1 MKLALFDLDNTL
13 LAGDSDHGWGNWL
26 CEKGIVDK
34 AYYQQKN
41 DEFYQNYIAGT
52 LNVTDY
58 LNFTLTVLKE
68 HSIAKLNEWH
78 KAFMQEV
85 IEPII
90 LKKAEELLARHRQQ
104 GYRLV
109 IVTATNRFVTAP
121 IAKRLKVDD
130 LIATECEIKN
140 NKYTGEVINTPCFQ
154 EGKVIRVKSWLKQHN
169 ASIAGSYFYSDSIND
184 LPLLSI
190 VDNPVAVDPDEK
202 LRAIA
207 EKNHWSVI
215 SLRD

>member
-26 CEKGIVDK
+26 CDKGIVDK

-41 DEFYQNYIAGT
+41 DEFYQNYIAGN

-58 LNFTLTVLKE
+58 LSFTLTVLKE
-68 HSIAKLNEWH
+68 HSIAQLNEWH

-90 LKKAEELLARHRQQ
+90 LKKAEELLARQRRQ
-104 GYRLV
+104 GYKLV

-169 ASIAGSYFYSDSIND
+169 ASMAGSYFYSDSIND

-190 VDNPVAVDPDEK
+190 VDNPVAVDPDDK

>member
-41 DEFYQNYIAGT
+41 DEFYQNYIAGN

-68 HSIAKLNEWH
+68 HSIAQLNEWH

-90 LKKAEELLARHRQQ
+90 LKKAEELLARHRRQ

-109 IVTATNRFVTAP
+109 IVTATNRFVTDP

-190 VDNPVAVDPDEK
+190 VDNPVAVDPDDK